1 MCLRNVY
8 TEFLCLRAALS
19 IEEKSSMEFWFSLLI
34 SNRSFKKRN
43 QTENNVS
50 DGNLGAESLKEM
62 Y

>member
-1 MCLRNVY
+1 MP
-8 TEFLCLRAALS
+8 LRAALS

-34 SNRSFKKRN
+34 FNRSFKQQN

-50 DGNLGAESLKEM
+50 DGNLGAESLKEI